1 MPRNGSNR
9 VVVTGLGA
17 ISPLGLDIPTTW
29 NSLLAGKSGIGPLTR
44 FDASG
49 YRTQIAAEI
58 NEFDPCD
65 HMDPKE
71 AKRLDPYIQF
81 AMVAIREAVGESGLE
96 IDDHNAD
103 DIGVLIG
110 SAIGGLSSIDKG
122 YKAFYDGGPRR
133 VNPFTG
139 PMMISNMAAGYA
151 AIELGVRGPNFCVVS
166 ACATGSHALGEAYEI
181 IKRGDARAMITGG
194 SEAPIIPFALAA
206 FDRLQVLSRR
216 NDEPEKASR
225 PFDAKRDGFAFA
237 EGAAALVFEDL
248 EHARSRGAPI
258 LAEVVGYA
266 ATCDAYHIS
275 APAKDGWGMA
285 LAMRRALEKAGLR
298 PEDVDYINAHGTSTP
313 LNDKSETAAIKAV
326 FGERAYR
333 IPISARRAMTG
344 HLLGGAGAIEG
355 AACVMTIRDQMIHPT
370 INQEYPDPDC
380 DLDYVPNRARK
391 ASVKVAVSNSAGFG
405 GHNATL
411 VFKSL
416 EA

>member
-1 MPRNGSNR
+1 
-9 VVVTGLGA
+9 
-17 ISPLGLDIPTTW
+17 
-29 NSLLAGKSGIGPLTR
+29 
-44 FDASG
+44 
-49 YRTQIAAEI
+49 
-58 NEFDPCD
+58 
-65 HMDPKE
+65 
-71 AKRLDPYIQF
+71 
-81 AMVAIREAVGESGLE
+81 
-96 IDDHNAD
+96 
-103 DIGVLIG
+103 
-110 SAIGGLSSIDKG
+110 
-122 YKAFYDGGPRR
+122 
-133 VNPFTG
+133 
-139 PMMISNMAAGYA
+139 MISNMAAGYA

-248 EHARSRGAPI
+248 EHAMGRGAPI

-266 ATCDAYHIS
+266 GTNDAYHIS
-275 APAKDGWGMA
+275 APAEDGGGMA

-298 PEDVDYINAHGTSTP
+298 PDDVDYISAHGTSTP

-333 IPISARRAMTG
+333 TPISATKSMTG

-355 AACVMTIRDQMIHPT
+355 AVCVMTIRDQMIHPT

-391 ASVKVAVSNSAGFG
+391 ASVKVALSNSAGFG

-411 VFKSL
+411 VFKSM